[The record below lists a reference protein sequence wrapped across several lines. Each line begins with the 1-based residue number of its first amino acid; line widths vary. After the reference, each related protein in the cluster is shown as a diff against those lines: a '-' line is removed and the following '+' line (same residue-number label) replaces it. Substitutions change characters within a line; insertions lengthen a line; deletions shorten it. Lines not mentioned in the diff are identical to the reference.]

1 MTEVIH
7 RHLFNANK
15 ELTMMMMKEMHDGVK
30 SFCSGVQGPVLASLQ
45 QNGDNFVKVAAT
57 RWRWM
62 MQDRTDYLARIGKA
76 YVHQWTSFS

>member
-30 SFCSGVQGPVLASLQ
+30 SFCSGVQGPVLAA
-45 QNGDNFVKVAAT
+45 NFVKVAAT

-76 YVHQWTSFS
+76 YVHQWMSFS